1 MLPNDNLRLLVHLND
16 EQGQGLIFCVFAA
29 AAKDPPKLL
38 PVDSIVGL
46 LQVDEGCVFP
56 SFLALPRVDL
66 S

>member
-1 MLPNDNLRLLVHLND
+1 MFPDDDLRLLIHLDD

-38 PVDSIVGL
+38 PVNSVIGL
-46 LQVDEGCVFP
+46 LQVDEGCIVP